1 MTSRVSAALPAA
13 RHAAGFRL
21 PDDTW
26 ALSSPPGATIIK
38 DEDRTLIWSQTL
50 PDGDR
55 VVAKMYRHRNLI
67 DFSRERLSRFRV
79 QREFD
84 TLARMVRHDVP
95 CSEPVFWTYGRSPEN
110 GRYEILVTREIADAT
125 PVRELIL
132 SGRDHTS
139 DLDLRPLFRVV
150 RRMHASGVYHGAL
163 NTRNVLLAAGGYYII
178 DLPRSLLHRG
188 SIEDQFAAWADMLCL
203 CHNLCYFSKRSPDT
217 LPIDAYGWDTQ
228 TRKEFLGALTG
239 YSRQRIQRWRVRIR
253 IVLSRA
259 LSRLIRG

>member
-1 MTSRVSAALPAA
+1 MSRISAAPPAA
-13 RHAAGFRL
+13 RQAAGFR
-21 PDDTW
+21 PPGDTC
-26 ALSSPPGATIIK
+26 ALSPPPGAAIIK

-67 DFSRERLSRFRV
+67 DFWRERLFRFRV
-79 QREFD
+79 QREFE
-84 TLARMVRHDVP
+84 TLERMVRHEVP

-110 GRYEILVTREIADAT
+110 GRYEILVTHEIADPT

-139 DLDLRPLFRVV
+139 GLDLWPLFQGV
-150 RRMHASGVYHGAL
+150 RRMHTAGVYHGAL
-163 NTRNVLLAAGGYYII
+163 NTRNVLLAAGHYYII
-178 DLPRSLLHRG
+178 DSPRSLLYRG
-188 SIEDQFAAWADMLCL
+188 SIEGQFAAWADMLCL
-203 CHNLCYFSKRSPDT
+203 CHNLCYFSKQSPDT
-217 LPIDAYGWDTQ
+217 LPIDAYGWDAQTQ
-228 TRKEFLGALTG
+228 KEFLDALAG

-259 LSRLIRG
+259 LSRMIRS